1 MIANKVSEMENGR
14 KMWREP
20 FSEIKFDGL
29 FTEVANFIQRNQI
42 CEVNL
47 WNKFVK
53 QYKEFVDGPDRRWRG
68 EYWGKMMRGASM
80 IVGYTKDKGMYRVLE
95 NTVKDML
102 SAEDEHGRFS
112 TYSVDKEF
120 DGWDMWC
127 RKYVLL
133 GMQYFL
139 EICQNDD
146 LKKDVIAAMC
156 RHADYIMSKVGREQD
171 GKIEIYNTTRD
182 WKGVNS
188 CSILEPYVR
197 LYRLTGDKRYLDFA
211 EYIISTGFC
220 ADGNLWE
227 LAIEDKLMPCEYPVN
242 KAYEMMSC
250 FEGLIQYYYVTG
262 IEKYK
267 TAAINFGKKIIET
280 EISIIGNSG
289 CTHELFDHTAVNQ
302 TKTGYDFVMQE
313 TCVAVTWMKL
323 ASALLELTGD
333 PVFADCIETTFYN
346 AYLGSLNTKRVAYT
360 IFPEKHAPQV
370 MPFDSYSPLVADTR
384 GKFIGGYCSFHDT
397 TFYGC
402 CACIGGAG
410 AGVIPRTAVMRN
422 DEAIIF
428 NFYHEGSL
436 CTLTPNG
443 TPLTVRQQ
451 TKYPTDGNI
460 ALTIYVEKV
469 ESFGISLRIPAWCKN
484 ATVKVNGEDVEVTEG
499 YTTVTRTWSSG
510 DVIELCMDMTVERIL
525 PPENAQNA
533 DIFAGYRRGP
543 IILAADA
550 RITDPRA
557 VIDVKC
563 DKNGSAKGEKK
574 FCPEIPEAL
583 ECIELTKENGEK
595 VRLIDYSSAGKT
607 WDKTSMCA
615 AWLRRK

>member
-1 MIANKVSEMENGR
+1 MENGR
-14 KMWREP
+14 KMWNES
-20 FSEIKFDGL
+20 FSQIEFDGV
-29 FTEVANFIQRNQI
+29 FTEVTDFIQRNQI
-42 CEVNL
+42 CEVDL
-47 WNKFVK
+47 WNKFVN
-53 QYKEFVDGPDRRWRG
+53 QYKHFIDGPDRRWRG

-80 IVGYTKDKGMYRVLE
+80 IVAYTKDRGMYRVLE

-102 SAEDEHGRFS
+102 SAQDELGRFS
-112 TYSVDKEF
+112 TYSPDKEF

-139 EICQNDD
+139 EICKDEE
-146 LKKDVIAAMC
+146 LKEKIVKAMC
-156 RHADYIMSKVGREQD
+156 RHADYIMSKVGRAED
-171 GKIEIYNTTRD
+171 GKIEIYKTTRD

-197 LYRLTGDKRYLDFA
+197 LYRLTGEKKYLDFA
-211 EYIISTGFC
+211 EYVVSTGFC
-220 ADGNLWE
+220 EDGNLWE
-227 LAIEDKLMPCEYPVN
+227 LAIEDKLAPHEYPVN
-242 KAYEMMSC
+242 KAYEIMSC

-267 TAAINFGKKIIET
+267 TAAINFGNKIIQT

-333 PVFADCIETTFYN
+333 PRFADCIEHTFFN
-346 AYLGSLNTKRVAYT
+346 AYMGSLNTKRVAYT
-360 IFPEKHAPQV
+360 IMPERHAPQV
-370 MPFDSYSPLVADTR
+370 MPFDSYSPLTADTR

-410 AGVIPRTAVMRN
+410 AGVIPRIAVMRN
-422 DEAIIF
+422 GKEIVI
-428 NFYHEGSL
+428 NFYHEGRVN
-436 CTLTPNG
+436 TLTPNG
-443 TPLTVRQQ
+443 TPLEIRQS
-451 TKYPTDGNI
+451 TKYPTDGNVTLSI
-460 ALTIYVEKV
+460 CVEKT
-469 ESFGISLRIPAWCKN
+469 ESFGLALRIPEWCRK
-484 ATVKVNGEDVEVTEG
+484 ATVKVNREQVEVTVG
-499 YTTVTRTWSSG
+499 YTSIFRNWSSG
-510 DVIELCMDMTVERIL
+510 DTVDICFDMTVERIL
-525 PPENAQNA
+525 PPIGAQNE

-550 RITDPRA
+550 RVTDPRS
-557 VIDVKC
+557 VIDIRC
-563 DKNGSAKGEKK
+563 DKDGFAESESV
-574 FCPEIPEAL
+574 FCPEIPECL
-583 ECIELTKENGEK
+583 ECVELTKQSGEK
-595 VRLIDYSSAGKT
+595 VRLVDYSSAGKT
-607 WDKTSMCA
+607 WDKKSMCA

>member
-1 MIANKVSEMENGR
+1 MITNKVSEMENGR
-14 KMWREP
+14 KMWQES
-20 FSEIKFDGL
+20 FSQIYFDGM
-29 FTEVANFIQRNQI
+29 FGEVADFIQRNQI
-42 CEVNL
+42 CEVDL

-53 QYKEFVDGPDRRWRG
+53 QYKQFVDGPDRRWRG
-68 EYWGKMMRGASM
+68 EYWGKMMRGASL
-80 IVGYTKDKGMYRVLE
+80 IVGYTKDRGMYRILE

-102 SAEDEHGRFS
+102 SAQDELGRFS
-112 TYSVDKEF
+112 TYSVQTEF

-139 EICQNDD
+139 EICQSEE
-146 LKKDVIAAMC
+146 LKEQIIAAMC
-156 RHADYIMSKVGREQD
+156 RHADYIMSKVGPHSD
-171 GKIEIYNTTRD
+171 GKKEIYDTTRD

-197 LYRLTGDKRYLDFA
+197 LYRLTGKKRYLEFA
-211 EYIISTGFC
+211 DYIVSTGFC

-227 LAIEDKLMPCEYPVN
+227 IAIEDKLSPSEYPVN

-262 IEKYK
+262 VEKYK
-267 TAAINFGKKIIET
+267 TAAANFGRKIMQT

-289 CTHELFDHTAVNQ
+289 CTHELFDNTAINQ

-333 PVFADCIETTFYN
+333 AVFADRIEQTFYN

-410 AGVIPRTAVMRN
+410 AGIIPKTAVMRDSN
-422 DEAIIF
+422 NIIF
-428 NFYHEGSL
+428 NFYHQGKL
-436 CTLTPNG
+436 DTLTPNG
-443 TPLTVRQQ
+443 SPLTVIQN
-451 TKYPTDGNI
+451 TDYPLDGTVLLTVHTDK
-460 ALTIYVEKV
+460 LET
-469 ESFGISLRIPAWCKN
+469 FGISLRIPEWCHS
-484 ATVKVNGEDVEVTEG
+484 ACVKVNGESVDVTRG
-499 YTTVTRTWSSG
+499 YTTVTRAWSSG
-510 DVIELCMDMTVERIL
+510 DVIEIFFDMTVERIL
-525 PPENAQNA
+525 PPKGAQNE
-533 DIFAGYRRGP
+533 DMFAGYRRGP
-543 IILAADA
+543 VILAADA
-550 RITDPRA
+550 RITDPQA
-557 VIDVKC
+557 VINVKC
-563 DKNGSAKGEKK
+563 DTEGFAKGEKV

-583 ECIELTKENGEK
+583 ECIELTTESGEK

-607 WDKTSMCA
+607 WDKKSMCG
-615 AWLRRK
+615 AWLYRK